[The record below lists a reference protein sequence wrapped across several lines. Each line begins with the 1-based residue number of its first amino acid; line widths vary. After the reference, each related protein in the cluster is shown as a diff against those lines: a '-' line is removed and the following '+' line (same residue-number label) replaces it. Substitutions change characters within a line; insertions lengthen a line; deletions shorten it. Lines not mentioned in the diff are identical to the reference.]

1 MTLGG
6 FAQTILNGGVI
17 GGTYALMAVGL
28 TLIFGFMK
36 LVNFAHGELYMLGAY
51 FAFTFIVV
59 LGLPFI
65 IGFPLAILAGM
76 ALGYLLDVTLF
87 RHLRKR
93 DPEPFSMMAMLATIG
108 LVILFQNSA
117 LLIWNPVPKRI
128 PVPVDMGAI
137 RIGPLGFRPAQVL
150 VAVLAV
156 LIIVAAHRFMQK
168 TTVGVAM
175 RATFQDPE
183 VASLM
188 GISVARIYSMTF
200 AMGAG
205 LAAAG
210 GALLGMVFL
219 VTPTMGQLASLKAFT
234 VVILGGLG
242 SFMGAILGALVV
254 GSAESLTA
262 TYWSSGY
269 AEAVAFVILLAI
281 LVLRPQGI
289 LGRRSGV
296 E

>member
-1 MTLGG
+1 VTG
-6 FAQTILNGGVI
+6 FIQTIFNGIII

-51 FAFTFIVV
+51 FAYSLIVGA
-59 LGLPFI
+59 GLPFL
-65 IGFPLAILAGM
+65 IGFPLAIVGGVVV
-76 ALGYLLDVTLF
+76 GYVLDVVLF
-87 RHLRKR
+87 RPLRHR
-93 DPEPFSMMAMLATIG
+93 DPEPFSMMAMLTTIG
-108 LVILFQNSA
+108 LVILFQNVA
-117 LLIWNPVPKRI
+117 QLIWNPVPKRI
-128 PVPVDMGAI
+128 PPPLDIGAI
-137 RIGPLGFRPAQVL
+137 QVGSLGFRPSQL
-150 VAVLAV
+150 
-156 LIIVAAHRFMQK
+156 IVAILAIVVIAAAHQFMQR
-168 TTVGVAM
+168 TTPGLAM

-188 GISVARIYSMTF
+188 GVSVDRIYSLTF
-200 AMGAG
+200 ALGAG

-219 VTPTMGQLASLKAFT
+219 ITPTMGALASLKAFT

-242 SFMGAILGALVV
+242 SFMGAVLGALVV

-262 TYWSSGY
+262 TYVSSGY
-269 AEAVAFVILLAI
+269 AEAVAFLLLLVILI
-281 LVLRPQGI
+281 VRPQGI
-289 LGRRSGV
+289 LGRRAGV

>member
-1 MTLGG
+1 MTG
-6 FAQTILNGGVI
+6 FIQTIFNGIII

-51 FAFTFIVV
+51 FAYSIVV
-59 LGLPFI
+59 GAGLPFL
-65 IGFPLAILAGM
+65 IGFPLAVAGGVVV
-76 ALGYLLDVTLF
+76 GYLLDIVLF
-87 RHLRKR
+87 RPLRNR
-93 DPEPFSMMAMLATIG
+93 DPEPFSMMAMLTTIG
-108 LVILFQNSA
+108 LVILFQNVA
-117 LLIWNPVPKRI
+117 QLIWNPVPKRI
-128 PVPVDMGAI
+128 PSPLGVGAI
-137 RIGPLGFRPAQVL
+137 QVGGLGFRPSQL
-150 VAVLAV
+150 IVAVLA
-156 LIIVAAHRFMQK
+156 IVVIAAAHQFMQR
-168 TTVGVAM
+168 TTPGLAM

-188 GISVARIYSMTF
+188 GVSVDRIYSMTF

-219 VTPTMGQLASLKAFT
+219 ITPTMGALASLKAFT

-242 SFMGAILGALVV
+242 SFMGAVLGALVV

-262 TYWSSGY
+262 TYVSSGY
-269 AEAVAFVILLAI
+269 AEAVAFLLLLIILI
-281 LVLRPQGI
+281 VRPQGI
-289 LGRRSGV
+289 MGRRAGV

>member
-1 MTLGG
+1 MAG
-6 FAQTILNGGVI
+6 FIQTIFNGIII

-51 FAFTFIVV
+51 FAYSLIVGAGV
-59 LGLPFI
+59 PFL
-65 IGFPLAILAGM
+65 IGFPLAIVGGVVV
-76 ALGYLLDVTLF
+76 GYLLDIVLF
-87 RHLRKR
+87 RPLRHR
-93 DPEPFSMMAMLATIG
+93 DPEPFSMMAMLTTIG
-108 LVILFQNSA
+108 LVILFQNVA
-117 LLIWNPVPKRI
+117 QLIWNPVPKRI
-128 PVPVDMGAI
+128 PSPIGIGAI
-137 RIGPLGFRPAQVL
+137 QVGGLGFRPSQLL
-150 VAVLAV
+150 VAVLA
-156 LIIVAAHRFMQK
+156 IVVIAGAHQFMQR
-168 TTVGVAM
+168 TTPGLAM

-188 GISVARIYSMTF
+188 GVSVDRIYSMTF

-219 VTPTMGQLASLKAFT
+219 ITPTMGALASLKAFT

-242 SFMGAILGALVV
+242 SFMGAVLGALVV

-262 TYWSSGY
+262 TYVSSGY
-269 AEAVAFVILLAI
+269 AEAVAFLLLLVILI
-281 LVLRPQGI
+281 VRPQGI
-289 LGRRSGV
+289 LGRRAGV
-296 E
+296 EQ